1 MSHANSTLVSI
12 VLTNYN
18 YGHYLRQAIDSAIN
32 QTYQFIE
39 VIVVDDGS
47 TDNSKDILESY
58 RGQISVHYNDRTGQ
72 CGAINTGF
80 VNSKGSVVI
89 FLDSD
94 DYLEAKAVESHLSNF
109 FVNPDICKSQGYMR
123 CVDAKGKFLQ
133 SIFPNRL
140 SASGYYRKQVI
151 NQGPWVV
158 RHAWTSGNAWR
169 RAFLQCVLPLP
180 ENRKHIN
187 SPDGCLNILS
197 TLYGPIGSLEVTVA
211 HYRIHGKNIG
221 PASDVFSAQSIQE
234 RLTKIQ
240 NNYVFVQQAAEKF
253 NVAVPIDKWWYWK
266 PSWKSNL
273 LLLALSILD
282 SSVRPPGFFQAVLSP
297 YKARGGN
304 KMLALLRSIL
314 IVAIYLLPKQTQL
327 VILRRLLAKNRM
339 VKLRQNG

>member
-187 SPDGCLNILS
+187 SPDGTPLCPESCAQEKGLWRESRILA
-197 TLYGPIGSLEVTVA
+197 TPPPNAPNATPA
-211 HYRIHGKNIG
+211 RATG
-221 PASDVFSAQSIQE
+221 PA
-234 RLTKIQ
+234 
-240 NNYVFVQQAAEKF
+240 
-253 NVAVPIDKWWYWK
+253 
-266 PSWKSNL
+266 
-273 LLLALSILD
+273 LAPLW
-282 SSVRPPGFFQAVLSP
+282 PPT
-297 YKARGGN
+297 ARF
-304 KMLALLRSIL
+304 AS
-314 IVAIYLLPKQTQL
+314 
-327 VILRRLLAKNRM
+327 
-339 VKLRQNG
+339 